1 MLEYPQRF
9 ARNIPDSSTASN
21 VPINQQQHQHQLHH
35 HNHNHQQSHQQP
47 HVLIGNSSGGGLVGA
62 HYHQQ
67 YPPQPYPATP
77 GSPAHQHRHIPQQ
90 HATAIAVTASYQPRS
105 QSQQQQQQQHQ
116 RTLSTASSCS
126 AQHKSVTFGQVTAAS
141 NIAGYAGDYSGGSS
155 SGNSSC
161 GQQSMAGNMKH
172 GKSQEDVCYVVAKYD
187 YAAQGAQ
194 ELDLRKNE
202 RYLLLDDSKHWWRVQ
217 NNRNLSG
224 YVPSN
229 YVKKEKPSLF
239 DSIKKK
245 VKKGSGSKTLP
256 NCSPS
261 RQIESPTMSRRLPP
275 DPAEAIGT
283 AIVKYNYQAQQ
294 PDELSLSKGTR
305 ILILEKSND
314 GWWRG
319 QSGNAVGWFPSN
331 YTTEDCDNDGE
342 IHTYAMAENVL
353 DIVVALY
360 SFSSN
365 NDQELSFE
373 KGDRLEIVDRP
384 ASDPDWYKARNN
396 QGQVGLVPRNYLQ
409 ELNDYLATPFRN
421 NSGGNGNG
429 GGGGSSGGDSIDRR
443 NDGMSAQSSPPMA
456 PMERPNL
463 AGKSWYY
470 GAITR
475 SQCDTVLNQH
485 GHDGDF
491 LIRDSETNM
500 GDYSVSLKAPGRNKH
515 FRVHVENSMYCIGQR
530 KFHTLDQ
537 LVDHYQRAPIYTN
550 KQGEKLYLVRPLPK
564 ANGT

>member
-1 MLEYPQRF
+1 M
-9 ARNIPDSSTASN
+9 SSLKIGKT
-21 VPINQQQHQHQLHH
+21 NQ
-35 HNHNHQQSHQQP
+35 
-47 HVLIGNSSGGGLVGA
+47 
-62 HYHQQ
+62 
-67 YPPQPYPATP
+67 
-77 GSPAHQHRHIPQQ
+77 
-90 HATAIAVTASYQPRS
+90 
-105 QSQQQQQQQHQ
+105 
-116 RTLSTASSCS
+116 
-126 AQHKSVTFGQVTAAS
+126 
-141 NIAGYAGDYSGGSS
+141 D
-155 SGNSSC
+155 
-161 GQQSMAGNMKH
+161 
-172 GKSQEDVCYVVAKYD
+172 DVCYVVAKYD
-187 YAAQGAQ
+187 YEAQGAQ

-217 NNRNLSG
+217 SSRGQAG

-256 NCSPS
+256 SSNSPS
-261 RQIESPTMSRRLPP
+261 RVVESPIMPRRLPA
-275 DPAEAIGT
+275 DPSEAIGT
-283 AIVKYNYQAQQ
+283 AVVKYNYQAQQ
-294 PDELSLSKGTR
+294 PDELSLVKGTR

-319 QSGNAVGWFPSN
+319 QSGTQAGWFPSN
-331 YTTEDCDNDGE
+331 YTQEEGDADDTL
-342 IHTYAMAENVL
+342 HTYAMAENVL

-373 KGDRLEIVDRP
+373 KGDRLEILDRP
-384 ASDPDWYKARNN
+384 PADPEWYKARNG
-396 QGQVGLVPRNYLQ
+396 QGQIGLVPRNYLQ
-409 ELNDYLATPFRN
+409 ELSEYLTQPYRERAGN
-421 NSGGNGNG
+421 NANSER
-429 GGGGSSGGDSIDRR
+429 GGDSLERR
-443 NDGMSAQSSPPMA
+443 ADHHSNSAGGATNSA
-456 PMERPNL
+456 VVERPHL
-463 AGKSWYY
+463 MGKPWYY
-470 GAITR
+470 GSITR
-475 SQCDTVLNQH
+475 SQCDTLLNTH

-515 FRVHVENSMYCIGQR
+515 FRVHVEGALYCIGQR

-564 ANGT
+564 AGNPNSNGC

>member
-1 MLEYPQRF
+1 MLEHPQRF
-9 ARNIPDSSTASN
+9 VRNIPDSSASSSSSSS
-21 VPINQQQHQHQLHH
+21 HH
-35 HNHNHQQSHQQP
+35 
-47 HVLIGNSSGGGLVGA
+47 
-62 HYHQQ
+62 Q
-67 YPPQPYPATP
+67 YPPQLPQHQNLNQNQIYQYRPQVPVP
-77 GSPAHQHRHIPQQ
+77 GSPAHHQRH
-90 HATAIAVTASYQPRS
+90 SS
-105 QSQQQQQQQHQ
+105 LSQQQQQQQLHH
-116 RTLSTASSCS
+116 RTLSTASTCS
-126 AQHKSVTFGQVTAAS
+126 AQHKSVTFGQPALDCG
-141 NIAGYAGDYSGGSS
+141 NGSGSG
-155 SGNSSC
+155 SGNSSS
-161 GQQSMAGNMKH
+161 GSAAGNAGTQPMAGNMKH

-217 NNRNLSG
+217 NSRNQSG

-245 VKKGSGSKTLP
+245 VKKGSSGSKTLP

-261 RQIESPTMSRRLPP
+261 RQVESPTMSRRLPP
-275 DPAEAIGT
+275 DPADAIGT
-283 AIVKYNYQAQQ
+283 AVVKYNYQAQQ
-294 PDELSLSKGTR
+294 PDELSLTKGTR

-319 QSGNAVGWFPSN
+319 QSGNSVGWFPSN

-360 SFSSN
+360 SFTSN

-409 ELNDYLATPFRN
+409 ELNDYLATPYRN
-421 NSGGNGNG
+421 TSAGGSAGNGNG
-429 GGGGSSGGDSIDRR
+429 GASNNGAGGGGGGGSDSMERR
-443 NDGMSAQSSPPMA
+443 NEGNNKSSAQSSSGQPI
-456 PMERPNL
+456 ERPNL

-475 SQCDTVLNQH
+475 SQCDTVLNGH

-515 FRVHVENSMYCIGQR
+515 FRVHVEQNMYCIGQR
-530 KFHTLDQ
+530 KFHSLDQ

-550 KQGEKLYLVRPLPK
+550 KQGEKLYLVRSLPK

>member
-1 MLEYPQRF
+1 MLEHPQRF
-9 ARNIPDSSTASN
+9 VRNIPDSSASSSSSSS
-21 VPINQQQHQHQLHH
+21 HH
-35 HNHNHQQSHQQP
+35 
-47 HVLIGNSSGGGLVGA
+47 
-62 HYHQQ
+62 Q
-67 YPPQPYPATP
+67 YPPQLPQHQNLNQNQIYQYRPQVPVP
-77 GSPAHQHRHIPQQ
+77 GSPAHHQRH
-90 HATAIAVTASYQPRS
+90 SS
-105 QSQQQQQQQHQ
+105 LSQQQQQQLHH
-116 RTLSTASSCS
+116 RTLSTASTCS
-126 AQHKSVTFGQVTAAS
+126 AQHKSVTFGQPALDCG
-141 NIAGYAGDYSGGSS
+141 NGSGSG
-155 SGNSSC
+155 SGNSSS
-161 GQQSMAGNMKH
+161 GSAAGNAGTQPMAGNMKH

-217 NNRNLSG
+217 NSRNQSG

-245 VKKGSGSKTLP
+245 VKKGSSGSKTLP

-261 RQIESPTMSRRLPP
+261 RQVESPTMSRRLPP
-275 DPAEAIGT
+275 DPADAIGT
-283 AIVKYNYQAQQ
+283 AVVKYNYQAQQ
-294 PDELSLSKGTR
+294 PDELSLTKGTR

-319 QSGNAVGWFPSN
+319 QSGNSVGWFPSN

-360 SFSSN
+360 SFTSN

-409 ELNDYLATPFRN
+409 ELNDYLATPYRN
-421 NSGGNGNG
+421 TSAGGSAGNGNG
-429 GGGGSSGGDSIDRR
+429 GSSNNGAGGGGGGGGSDSMERR
-443 NDGMSAQSSPPMA
+443 NEGNNKSSAQSSSGQPI
-456 PMERPNL
+456 ERPNL

-475 SQCDTVLNQH
+475 SQCDTVLNGH

-515 FRVHVENSMYCIGQR
+515 FRVHVEQNMYCIGQR
-530 KFHTLDQ
+530 KFHSLDQ

-550 KQGEKLYLVRPLPK
+550 KQGEKLYLVRSLPK

>member
-9 ARNIPDSSTASN
+9 ARNIPNSNSNSSGNSTAS
-21 VPINQQQHQHQLHH
+21 VH
-35 HNHNHQQSHQQP
+35 
-47 HVLIGNSSGGGLVGA
+47 
-62 HYHQQ
+62 Q
-67 YPPQPYPATP
+67 YPPQLPLHQNQNQNQSQNQNYRAT
-77 GSPAHQHRHIPQQ
+77 
-90 HATAIAVTASYQPRS
+90 
-105 QSQQQQQQQHQ
+105 QQQQLAPGSSPVHHQRQSSLQQQHH

-126 AQHKSVTFGQVTAAS
+126 AQHKSVTFGQPALSAPT
-141 NIAGYAGDYSGGSS
+141 DYSNGSS

-161 GQQSMAGNMKH
+161 SAAGNAAGPQSMAGNMKH

-217 NNRNLSG
+217 NSRNQSG

-275 DPAEAIGT
+275 DPSEAIGT

-294 PDELSLSKGTR
+294 PDELSLTKGTR

-319 QSGNAVGWFPSN
+319 QSGNSVGWFPSN

-360 SFSSN
+360 SFTSN

-409 ELNDYLATPFRN
+409 ELNDYLATPYRN
-421 NSGGNGNG
+421 TSGSAGNGNG
-429 GGGGSSGGDSIDRR
+429 NGSNAASNGANSAGGDSMERR
-443 NDGMSAQSSPPMA
+443 NDGSNKPSQSSQPI
-456 PMERPNL
+456 ERPNL

-475 SQCDTVLNQH
+475 SQCDTVLNGH

-515 FRVHVENSMYCIGQR
+515 FRVHVEQNMYCIGQR
-530 KFHTLDQ
+530 KFHSLDQ

>member
-1 MLEYPQRF
+1 MLEHPQRF
-9 ARNIPDSSTASN
+9 VRNIPDSSANSH
-21 VPINQQQHQHQLHH
+21 PPQLPQHQNLNLNQNL
-35 HNHNHQQSHQQP
+35 NQNQNQ
-47 HVLIGNSSGGGLVGA
+47 I
-62 HYHQQ
+62 YQ
-67 YPPQPYPATP
+67 YRPQVPVPVP
-77 GSPAHQHRHIPQQ
+77 GSPAHHQRHSSLPQQ
-90 HATAIAVTASYQPRS
+90 Q
-105 QSQQQQQQQHQ
+105 QQNLQQQQQQTLHHH

-126 AQHKSVTFGQVTAAS
+126 AQHKSVTFGQPALDCGG
-141 NIAGYAGDYSGGSS
+141 NGSGSANGSG
-155 SGNSSC
+155 SGNSSS
-161 GQQSMAGNMKH
+161 GSAAGNAGTQPMAGNMKH

-217 NNRNLSG
+217 NSRNQSG

-283 AIVKYNYQAQQ
+283 AVVKYNYQAQQ
-294 PDELSLSKGTR
+294 PDELSLTKGTR

-319 QSGNAVGWFPSN
+319 QSGNSVGWFPSN

-360 SFSSN
+360 SFTSN

-409 ELNDYLATPFRN
+409 ELNDYLATPYRN
-421 NSGGNGNG
+421 TSASNAGNGNG
-429 GGGGSSGGDSIDRR
+429 GGSNGGAGGGGGGGGGDSMERR
-443 NDGMSAQSSPPMA
+443 NEGNKPAAQSSGQPI
-456 PMERPNL
+456 ERPNL

-475 SQCDTVLNQH
+475 SQCDTVLNGH

-515 FRVHVENSMYCIGQR
+515 FRVHVEQNMYCIGQR
-530 KFHTLDQ
+530 KFHSLDQ

-550 KQGEKLYLVRPLPK
+550 KQGEKLYLVRSLPK